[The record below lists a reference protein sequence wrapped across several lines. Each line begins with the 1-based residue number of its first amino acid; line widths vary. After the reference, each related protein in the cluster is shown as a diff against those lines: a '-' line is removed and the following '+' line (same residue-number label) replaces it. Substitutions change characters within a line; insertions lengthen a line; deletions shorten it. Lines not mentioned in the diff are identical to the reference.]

1 MYKLSEE
8 IDRLTYPDAVRF
20 YDTYFGAGK
29 WSHKVRF
36 DKSKEHVLYNKIM
49 LCLKR
54 LLRNGVDVVILDA
67 ADVPVSTVVVEPV
80 IKTAELPVEHLLK
93 LDSLEVHEK
102 KQIAAQLY
110 REAGKMREVTFS
122 SDAEERRKACLFIVR
137 AMRRNRELWD
147 EINYFELH
155 GKWPVVESVSISDDI
170 MQLSVGE
177 LIQRQKNIRP
187 WLSKEKK
194 KIDQESDETKKK
206 LRQANYDAQRIVL
219 DQIEARLNEL

>member
-1 MYKLSEE
+1 MYKLSDE
-8 IDRLTYPDAVRF
+8 IERLTYPDAVRF

-29 WSHKVRF
+29 WAHKVRF
-36 DKSKEHVLYNKIM
+36 DKSKEHVLFNKIM
-49 LCLKR
+49 LCLRR

-67 ADVPVSTVVVEPV
+67 AEVPVVPVAEPV
-80 IKTAELPVEHLLK
+80 IKTAELQVEHLLK
-93 LDSLEVHEK
+93 LDSLELHEK

-122 SDAEERRKACLFIVR
+122 NDAEERRKACLFIIR
-137 AMRRNRELWD
+137 AMKRNRELWD
-147 EINYFELH
+147 EINYYELH

-194 KIDQESDETKKK
+194 KIDQENDETKKK
-206 LRQANYDAQRIVL
+206 LRQANYDAQRMVL